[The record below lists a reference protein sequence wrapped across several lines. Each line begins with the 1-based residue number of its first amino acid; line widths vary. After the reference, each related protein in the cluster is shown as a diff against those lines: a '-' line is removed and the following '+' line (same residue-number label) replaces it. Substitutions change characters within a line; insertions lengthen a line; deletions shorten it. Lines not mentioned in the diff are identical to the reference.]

1 MTMQLKVPDMAC
13 SACVNNITQAVQQLD
28 AAAQVNA
35 DLDRKTVNVD
45 TQESE
50 QAVKQAI
57 SAAGYSVD

>member
-28 AAAQVNA
+28 SAAQVNA

-57 SAAGYSVD
+57 SAAGYSID